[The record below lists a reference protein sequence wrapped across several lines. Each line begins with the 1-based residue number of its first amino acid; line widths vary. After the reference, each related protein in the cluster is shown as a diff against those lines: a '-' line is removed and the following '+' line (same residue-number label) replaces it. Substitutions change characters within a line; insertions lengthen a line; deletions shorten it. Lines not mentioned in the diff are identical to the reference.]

1 MICDSERI
9 LNNAQCD
16 VDRRL
21 VLLFNLHK
29 PQPGII
35 LTSIILNKSSIL
47 LCYNSSF
54 KTSDKKSK
62 KVLTTV
68 LVIGW
73 ETFHWKYF
81 DVLVFSKVRSSK
93 LTDVFFIFSYC
104 TRSPKSVG
112 GLSFLRMIP
121 ILGPWLAG
129 HGHSKIFTA
138 AAWWCYVTLYCMPCL
153 DRRTVVGTSG
163 VLDCS
168 SQHGFSCWVSS

>member
-54 KTSDKKSK
+54 KTSEKNLKKYETEMILRSEPD
-62 KVLTTV
+62 
-68 LVIGW
+68 IGGIVS
-73 ETFHWKYF
+73 
-81 DVLVFSKVRSSK
+81 DNLSPNACRAK
-93 LTDVFFIFSYC
+93 L
-104 TRSPKSVG
+104 
-112 GLSFLRMIP
+112 L
-121 ILGPWLAG
+121 
-129 HGHSKIFTA
+129 
-138 AAWWCYVTLYCMPCL
+138 
-153 DRRTVVGTSG
+153 
-163 VLDCS
+163 
-168 SQHGFSCWVSS
+168 